1 MWLQIQETA
10 TTNPN
15 AIDYGKALRTQQ
27 REWTIQSLGIELE
40 ESPSFTRE
48 DFKKALRKVSR
59 KVKK

>member
-1 MWLQIQETA
+1 MWSQIQETA

-15 AIDYGKALRTQQ
+15 AIGKALRIQQ
-27 REWTIQSLGIELE
+27 REWTMQSLGIELE